1 MPFIIMII
9 LNRDDISDVLL
20 TIPIIVIIVLIIG
33 FIYREK
39 S

>member
-33 FIYREK
+33 FIYREN

>member
-33 FIYREK
+33 LIYREK